1 MKHSQPKNK
10 THSGFFNYLQYIFIR
25 LSIGLIKLLPL
36 EVAYKLGEKIGW
48 ICWKLMTSRRI
59 TVENN
64 LSIAWRW
71 ISIQGNLE
79 HNPINSLSVGVATRE
94 VFCRNAANLLSSF
107 SFSALTIKKR
117 VPLIEFENLEVLKA
131 AVDRGEGVVLLMAH
145 MGPWE
150 LISCFPGHFEQLGIT
165 ARLGVIY
172 RPLENGYIEKWY
184 RSQRKIH
191 GMELFKRKAGL
202 LEVFKFIKKGEILAV
217 LADQRVSNGEMS
229 EFFGKPALTSPL
241 VGLFSKKSSATVV
254 SLTLK
259 YDRTCKLKA
268 AFRLV
273 KFEGSE
279 TREEY
284 AKITNQEL
292 EKVLCSDLTSG
303 FWFHKRFKM

>member
-1 MKHSQPKNK
+1 VKHSQPKIK
-10 THSGFFNYLQYIFIR
+10 TQTGFFNYLEYVFMRI
-25 LSIGLIKLLPL
+25 SIGMIKFLPL
-36 EVAYKLGEKIGW
+36 ELAYKLGEKIGW

-59 TVENN
+59 TVKNN
-64 LSIAWRW
+64 LMTVQSW
-71 ISIQGNLE
+71 LE
-79 HNPINSLSVGVATRE
+79 QYGEFKSKPFDRSSVDAATKE
-94 VFCRNAANLLSSF
+94 VFCRSAANLLSSF
-107 SFSALTIKKR
+107 SFSALPIEKR
-117 VPLIEFENLEVLKA
+117 LPLIEFENLEVLKA
-131 AVDRGEGVVLLMAH
+131 AVDRGKGVVLLMAH

-150 LISCFPGHFEQLGIT
+150 LISCFPEHFEQHGVT

-172 RPLENGYIEKWY
+172 RPLKNEYIEKWC
-184 RSQRKIH
+184 RSQRKIQ

-202 LEVFKFIKKGEILAV
+202 LKVFKFVNKGEILAL
-217 LADQRVSNGEMS
+217 LADQRVSNGELS

-241 VGLFSKKSSATVV
+241 VGLISKQSSASVV

-259 YDRTCKLKA
+259 YGRTCKLRA

-273 KFEGSE
+273 NFEGSE

-303 FWFHKRFKM
+303 FWFHRRFN